1 MTSDLVLSLRA
12 FPMHF
17 DEKSMFAGR
26 KLEAATLKVR
36 TETSGGSRQ
45 WVESGVLGGGGVS

>member
-36 TETSGGSRQ
+36 TEASGGSRQ